1 MEEAVGDVEEALI
14 FGTIGFDVLG
24 FGAAAG
30 ADPIFGPLMFWH
42 GSQGSTEMVNKF
54 VRVALVELEVENA
67 FRIIYLRLVIS
78 QYLLNAVFFIGL
90 LLFGLGYLE

>member
-1 MEEAVGDVEEALI
+1 MAVGDVDDEALR

-42 GSQGSTEMVNKF
+42 GSQGSTEENNNINKCT
-54 VRVALVELEVENA
+54 
-67 FRIIYLRLVIS
+67 
-78 QYLLNAVFFIGL
+78 LN
-90 LLFGLGYLE
+90 